1 MKKYSCHLYTIGIH
15 AGNLYGAVA
24 GTAEWS
30 SLFGRVMVN
39 KYALVRKNSF
49 QQIFDQ
55 EFFSCSLSQTLVEG
69 VIRIKRKRGNSWPLM
84 ENSRSVLHSI
94 LINNLLVFSNAVS

>member
-24 GTAEWS
+24 GTTEWS

-49 QQIFDQ
+49 QQIFDE

-69 VIRIKRKRGNSWPLM
+69 VIRIKTRK
-84 ENSRSVLHSI
+84 EK
-94 LINNLLVFSNAVS
+94 

>member
-30 SLFGRVMVN
+30 SLTGGVMVN
-39 KYALVRKNSF
+39 KYALVRKNLF
-49 QQIFDQ
+49 QQIFKSI
-55 EFFSCSLSQTLVEG
+55 FFLLIFLILVEG
-69 VIRIKRKRGNSWPLM
+69 VIRRNTGHYWNI
-84 ENSRSVLHSI
+84 
-94 LINNLLVFSNAVS
+94 